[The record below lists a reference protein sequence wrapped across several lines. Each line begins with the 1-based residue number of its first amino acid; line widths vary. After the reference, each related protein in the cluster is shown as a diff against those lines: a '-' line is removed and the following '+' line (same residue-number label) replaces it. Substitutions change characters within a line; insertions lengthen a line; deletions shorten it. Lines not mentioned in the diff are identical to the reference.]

1 MIKLE
6 IYMNNLFH
14 EVYALMDK
22 KYQIFISST
31 YMDLKEIRLIA
42 FTTILEM
49 GHIPVGLDIFKTPDE
64 YTTEK
69 YVSKYIDASQLI
81 VVIIGNRY
89 GSIAESGKSYVEE
102 ESIYALSKNKKVLF
116 FVNSQ
121 YRKVDNPNYQRF
133 VRNILNNNLVIL
145 WNNEIDFRV
154 KLVSNV
160 SQTLTNF
167 PPNTYWIKSSSA
179 LDTSDD
185 YLSNLKTLLGSNVDE
200 ENVDILGLMLH
211 NLKEIGEFYVLTKE
225 QAKKSF
231 HLSVGMCIAGF
242 VLFAGASILSLVW
255 KENLFA
261 LLTALGGV
269 VVEVIAGTS
278 LLVHRKSLEQLNY
291 YYSSLH
297 NNERFLSLINISSKT
312 KCKDELFTKIVESE
326 LDRFKISEK
335 E

>member
-1 MIKLE
+1 
-6 IYMNNLFH
+6 
-14 EVYALMDK
+14 MDK

-31 YMDLKEIRLIA
+31 YMDLQDIRSIA
-42 FTTILEM
+42 FTAILEM
-49 GHIPVGLDIFKTPDE
+49 GHIPVGLDIFTTPEDFS
-64 YTTEK
+64 TEK
-69 YVSKYIDASQLI
+69 YVSKYIDASQLV
-81 VVIIGNRY
+81 VVIIGSRY
-89 GSIAESGKSYVEE
+89 GTIAESGKSFVEE
-102 ESIYALSKNKKVLF
+102 EYTYALSKNKKILF
-116 FVNSQ
+116 FVNSR
-121 YRKVDNPNYQRF
+121 YRQVDDPNYQRF
-133 VRNILNNNLVIL
+133 VKNIFNNNLVIL
-145 WNNEIDFRV
+145 WDNDVDFRV

-160 SQTLTNF
+160 SQTLANF
-167 PPNTYWIKSSSA
+167 PPTTYWIKSSSA
-179 LDTSDD
+179 LDSSDD
-185 YLSNLKTLLGSNVDE
+185 YLGNLKTLLGSNVDE

-242 VLFAGASILSLVW
+242 VLFAGASILSLIW

-297 NNERFLSLINISSKT
+297 NNERFLSLINISNKT

-326 LDRFKISEK
+326 LERFKNSVK
-335 E
+335 EA

>member
-1 MIKLE
+1 ME
-6 IYMNNLFH
+6 
-14 EVYALMDK
+14 K

-31 YMDLKEIRLIA
+31 YMDLKEIRSIA

-49 GHIPVGLDIFKTPDE
+49 GHIPVGLDIFKTP
-64 YTTEK
+64 TTEK

-102 ESIYALSKNKKVLF
+102 ESMYALSKNKKVLF

-121 YRKVDNPNYQRF
+121 HRKVDDPNYQRF
-133 VRNILNNNLVIL
+133 IQNILHNNLVTF
-145 WNNEIDFRV
+145 WDDEIDFRV

-160 SQTLTNF
+160 LQTLTNF
-167 PPNTYWIKSSSA
+167 PPNTYWIKSSSD
-179 LDTSDD
+179 LDTSDN
-185 YLSNLKTLLGSNVDE
+185 YLSNLKTLLSSNVDE

-211 NLKEIGEFYVLTKE
+211 NLKEMGEFYVLTKE
-225 QAKKSF
+225 QAKNSF
-231 HLSVGMCIAGF
+231 YLSVGMCIAGF
-242 VLFAGASILSLVW
+242 GLFAGASILSLVW

-278 LLVHRKSLEQLNY
+278 LYIHKKSLEQLNY

-312 KCKDELFTKIVESE
+312 KLKDELFSKIVESE
-326 LDRFKISEK
+326 LDRFKISGL
-335 E
+335 

>member
-1 MIKLE
+1 
-6 IYMNNLFH
+6 
-14 EVYALMDK
+14 MDK

-31 YMDLKEIRLIA
+31 YMDLKEIRSIA

-49 GHIPVGLDIFKTPDE
+49 GHIPVGLDIFQTPAE

-69 YVSKYIDASQLI
+69 YVAKYIDASQLI
-81 VVIIGNRY
+81 IVIIGNRY
-89 GSIAESGKSYVEE
+89 GTIAESGKSYVEE
-102 ESIYALSKNKKVLF
+102 ESSYALSKSKKVLF

-121 YRKVDNPNYQRF
+121 YRKVDDPNYQKF
-133 VRNILNNNLVIL
+133 VNDILNNNLVIL
-145 WNNEIDFRV
+145 WDNKLDFKV

-160 SQTLTNF
+160 SQTLTNS
-167 PPNTYWIKSSSA
+167 PPTTYWIKSSSA
-179 LDTSDD
+179 LDISDD
-185 YLSNLKTLLGSNVDE
+185 YLSSLKTLLGSNVDE
-200 ENVDILGLMLH
+200 ENSDILGLMLH

-242 VLFAGASILSLVW
+242 VLFAGSSILSLVW

-297 NNERFLSLINISSKT
+297 NNERFLSLINISNKT

-326 LDRFKISEK
+326 LDRLKVTEEK
-335 E
+335 